1 MIGMRDLFN
10 WLHKGETTCV
20 GLSDGT
26 KTIGNEMG
34 YVKLSKDLC
43 LKDVLYVPTLKCN
56 LISIGQLL
64 KEKDYIVTF
73 TDSFCM
79 IHDHT
84 SRNPIGVGEL
94 RNGVY
99 YYKPLQEEKTNTVKV
114 EKKYE
119 LWHRR
124 LGHPSYRVLASIHS
138 LGNNVMKGIKDYVC
152 DSCCRGKQV

>member
-64 KEKDYIVTF
+64 KEKYYIVTF